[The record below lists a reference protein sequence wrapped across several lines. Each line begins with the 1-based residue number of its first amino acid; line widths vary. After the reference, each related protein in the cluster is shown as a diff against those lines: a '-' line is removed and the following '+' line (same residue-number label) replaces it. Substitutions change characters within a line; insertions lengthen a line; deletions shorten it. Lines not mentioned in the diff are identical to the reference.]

1 MPSSKLSIL
10 VVEDDSRIS
19 RIVRDRLQD
28 TFPEA
33 RVEIAG
39 SASKAKT
46 ICEKFPPTWIVWDG
60 AANERGTTAEY
71 IACIPANQWKNVL
84 PISIDE
90 GILQQAKEKGAMA
103 PVPKQPE
110 AMHAWA
116 DDLSAYLKKIIPPK
130 KKK

>member
-19 RIVRDRLQD
+19 RIVRDSLEKA
-28 TFPEA
+28 FPHA

-39 SASKAKT
+39 SAAKAKT

-71 IACIPANQWKNVL
+71 VACVPLNQWKNVI
-84 PISIDE
+84 PISIAPE
-90 GILQQAKEKGAMA
+90 ILAMAKERGALE
-103 PVPKQPE
+103 PVPKDPE

-116 DDLSAYLKKIIPPK
+116 EGLVLKMKKLIPK
-130 KKK
+130 KVR